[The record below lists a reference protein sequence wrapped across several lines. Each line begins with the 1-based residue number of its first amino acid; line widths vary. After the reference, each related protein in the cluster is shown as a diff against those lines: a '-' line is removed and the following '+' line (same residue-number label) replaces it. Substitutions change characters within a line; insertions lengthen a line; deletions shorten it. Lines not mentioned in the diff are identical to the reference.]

1 MNDILAII
9 PARGGSKGVP
19 KKNIKPLAG
28 NPLIAYTIRE
38 AKKSQY
44 ISRIIVSTDCEK
56 TIEIAMQYG
65 VEAPFIR
72 PDELS
77 GDYVQDFPVCEHA
90 IKSLREKDGYVP
102 DMVVWLR
109 PTSPFREVKHIDEAV
124 KILIS
129 NPAADSV
136 RSVCPAPK
144 HPLKMWRIKS
154 ERLVPFVPEELT
166 GIKEQYNYPRQKLP
180 AAYVQNGAIDV
191 IHIKTIIEK
200 KSITGDII
208 LPYIMDDVCSI
219 NIDTQL
225 DFKFAEIVMKE
236 GLDSSNF
243 QF

>member
-1 MNDILAII
+1 VNDILAII

-19 KKNIKPLAG
+19 KKNIRPLAG
-28 NPLIAYTIRE
+28 NPLIYYTIRE

-44 ISRIIVSTDCEK
+44 ISRVIVSTDCEE

-65 VEAPFIR
+65 AEAPFIR

-102 DMVVWLR
+102 DVVVWLR

-129 NPAADSV
+129 NPTADSV
-136 RSVCPAPK
+136 RSVCLTPK
-144 HPLKMWRIKS
+144 HPLKMWRVKS

-191 IHIKTIIEK
+191 IQIKTIIEK

-208 LPYIMDDVCSI
+208 LPYVMEDVYSI
-219 NIDTQL
+219 NIDTRL
-225 DFKFAEIVMKE
+225 DFSFAEFLMNEKFE
-236 GLDSSNF
+236 S
-243 QF
+243 